1 MIFGRRSGRK
11 KNLLDTHY
19 NIWLGKQVYFEQEV
33 ILRSLSH
40 VLDERIVLFVNIYI
54 VNIVYCIIRSTVF
67 LLTFYKKQLLEKKK
81 GVFEHQFTSLI
92 CKILLGLRKKDKGY
106 I

>member
-19 NIWLGKQVYFEQEV
+19 NIWLGKQVYFEQAV

-40 VLDERIVLFVNIYI
+40 ILDERVVLFVNICSEI
-54 VNIVYCIIRSTVF
+54 
-67 LLTFYKKQLLEKKK
+67 
-81 GVFEHQFTSLI
+81 
-92 CKILLGLRKKDKGY
+92 
-106 I
+106 